1 MAAQPLVI
9 AWQPGGVRLHC
20 GHWGLRVRTA
30 RGRLARRCR
39 VRARRPPG
47 LSGGGLPW
55 RASHVGSGRVSS
67 LSMYDLASRRSCGLP
82 RNRTQRPCLV
92 DRFCAMAD
100 GRCHMCDKNIRPP
113 RVCMLYPPA
122 ARPQEARWQYA
133 QIDEITS
140 TCLIVVDQ
148 STGRTKRANCSHRFA
163 NILCLTMRV
172 CIAPARAMLG
182 VLRSTSH
189 KMRCEL
195 FVAPHEAPAHPTCME
210 GGPERSGEQVERS
223 ARDAR

>member
-1 MAAQPLVI
+1 MVVTLRGELGGDYYALDCAADVAEQPLVILI

-20 GHWGLRVRTA
+20 GHCGLRVRTA

-55 RASHVGSGRVSS
+55 RACGVGSRLES
-67 LSMYDLASRRSCGLP
+67 LYIYDLASRRSCGLP

-92 DRFCAMAD
+92 ERFCAMAD

-122 ARPQEARWQYA
+122 AR
-133 QIDEITS
+133 
-140 TCLIVVDQ
+140 
-148 STGRTKRANCSHRFA
+148 
-163 NILCLTMRV
+163 
-172 CIAPARAMLG
+172 APKCQDYMPY
-182 VLRSTSH
+182 T
-189 KMRCEL
+189 
-195 FVAPHEAPAHPTCME
+195 
-210 GGPERSGEQVERS
+210 
-223 ARDAR
+223 

>member
-1 MAAQPLVI
+1 VATAVCACGLRGV
-9 AWQPGGVRLHC
+9 ASRGGVGCAH
-20 GHWGLRVRTA
+20 GA
-30 RGRLARRCR
+30 
-39 VRARRPPG
+39 PPG
-47 LSGGGLPW
+47 SPAGGCRGV
-55 RASHVGSGRVSS
+55 HVGSGRVSS
-67 LSMYDLASRRSCGLP
+67 LSIYDLASRRSCGLT

-100 GRCHMCDKNIRPP
+100 GQCHMFDKNIRPP
-113 RVCMLYPPA
+113 VRVCVCCIPPPPA
-122 ARPQEARWQYA
+122 PKKQ
-133 QIDEITS
+133 D
-140 TCLIVVDQ
+140 
-148 STGRTKRANCSHRFA
+148 GNKPKRANCSHRFA